1 MIQAANLTKNDLMYR
16 YSISLAKIN
25 KDMRLG
31 ILPFVKVGRNSVRF
45 SQADIQ
51 QYITEH

>member
-1 MIQAANLTKNDLMYR
+1 MIQAANLTKNDLMQN

-25 KDMRLG
+25 TDMRLG

-51 QYITEH
+51 EYIKKY